1 MKLEIQSS
9 INAKIMR
16 ISSNWKNKSCRQLKY
31 IQVCF
36 WKKFKFY
43 SNFWRN
49 QRLNLGRFYRSIYIS
64 RQFVRVQNTRATW
77 RSIPGGT
84 HRRLGHRL
92 RRPPSL
98 CCHNGTARLP
108 STCPVALRQST
119 PPPRSASHRRAPA
132 STQPSALRQA
142 PAPLHS
148 IIKSTPSRRLSLC
161 PHRPPLPIL
170 GRVLHRA
177 PQHTRQPPLSL
188 INQPALVFPLPLSS
202 PLSRNTENFTATRHC
217 RCEPHIRA
225 KTKLHSSF
233 LP

>member
-1 MKLEIQSS
+1 MNNCVNFTETHMSVMKLEIQSS

-84 HRRLGHRL
+84 HRRLGHLL
-92 RRPPSL
+92 RHPPSL

-119 PPPRSASHRRAPA
+119 PPPAVANP
-132 STQPSALRQA
+132 RQA
-142 PAPLHS
+142 VAHTARSLQSPTSAPSH
-148 IIKSTPSRRLSLC
+148 
-161 PHRPPLPIL
+161 
-170 GRVLHRA
+170 A
-177 PQHTRQPPLSL
+177 
-188 INQPALVFPLPLSS
+188 QPARMPP
-202 PLSRNTENFTATRHC
+202 
-217 RCEPHIRA
+217 
-225 KTKLHSSF
+225 
-233 LP
+233 